1 MVKSK
6 ATEMRTRK
14 LAPVENDDSV
24 SLGNI
29 SNMSSYLS
37 YHRETLKQSQTPKP
51 KEKPKA
57 PSRRAKKPKAK
68 KQILDSA
75 DWSAPVAEIRQVQK
89 RASRKAKTFAKVAM
103 KESPFQKESFIDE
116 QNRLFDV
123 VERTQLQPQAAKCPT
138 PYLPGN

>member
-1 MVKSK
+1 
-6 ATEMRTRK
+6 MRTRK

-29 SNMSSYLS
+29 SNMSSYLTS
-37 YHRETLKQSQTPKP
+37 HREALKQSQTPKP
-51 KEKPKA
+51 KEKSKA

-75 DWSAPVAEIRQVQK
+75 EWSAPVAEIRQVQK

-103 KESPFQKESFIDE
+103 KESPFKDKFLDE
-116 QNRLFDV
+116 QSRLFD
-123 VERTQLQPQAAKCPT
+123 EFARAQQQKNPT
-138 PYLPGN
+138 PYLPG